1 MCLYSFSSPDHFPDP
16 TSSSN
21 PSLLF
26 SLYTDFNFLQGAE
39 KESGEYIAVLS
50 KSPGPGHNSSK
61 LITYSAFIK
70 SAFITFWWYSIS
82 SYMYG

>member
-1 MCLYSFSSPDHFPDP
+1 MCLYSFSSPDHFPDSA
-16 TSSSN
+16 SSAN

-26 SLYTDFNFLQGAE
+26 SVDSDFSFLQGAE
-39 KESGEYIAVLS
+39 KESGEDIVVLS

-82 SYMYG
+82 SYIYG